1 LQFALEAFIHFV
13 PYWKQPLIIMSSS
26 NKGVA
31 RMRIGIGLPSGIAG
45 AQSQLIFDWAKRADA
60 GPFSSLGVIDRLA
73 YDSFEPLTTL
83 AAVAA
88 ITQRVKL
95 ATTIVIG
102 PLHNDA
108 LLAKAAATVDALS
121 RGRLVLGLAV
131 GARHEDYEVASID
144 YRSRGKRLTEQL
156 MALRSL
162 WEDSTIGP
170 KTARQHG
177 PDLLIGGLSDQGYA
191 RMARYADGYV
201 HGGGPPRVFARGADK
216 ARAAWRDMGRP
227 GKPQIWAQ
235 AYFALGDEAEIEAG
249 HRYMREYYSFAGP
262 VAERIASWMLTTPQ
276 EIAQLIRGYEE
287 AGCDELVLFPTIP
300 HFSQIERLADA
311 LVGLGRSAQ

>member
-1 LQFALEAFIHFV
+1 
-13 PYWKQPLIIMSSS
+13 
-26 NKGVA
+26 
-31 RMRIGIGLPSGIAG
+31 MRIGVGLPSGIAG
-45 AQSQLIFDWAKRADA
+45 TRSQLILDWAKRAEA

-102 PLHNDA
+102 PLHNNA
-108 LLAKAAATVDALS
+108 LLAKTAATVDALS
-121 RGRLVLGLAV
+121 QGRLVLGLAV
-131 GARHEDYEVASID
+131 GARHEDYAAAGID
-144 YRSRGKRLTEQL
+144 YRSRGRRLTEQL
-156 MALRSL
+156 IALRSL
-162 WEDSTIGP
+162 WEDSAIGP
-170 KTARQHG
+170 KMERQRG

-201 HGGGPPRVFARGADK
+201 HGGGPPRAFARGADK

-235 AYFALGDEAEIEAG
+235 AYFALGNDAETQAG
-249 HRYMREYYSFAGP
+249 YRYMREYYSFAGP

-276 EIAQLIRGYEE
+276 EIAGFIRGYEE
-287 AGCDELVLFPTIP
+287 AGCDDLLLFPTIP
-300 HFSQIERLADA
+300 HISQLERLADA
-311 LVGLGRSAQ
+311 LVGLGRSTV

>member
-1 LQFALEAFIHFV
+1 
-13 PYWKQPLIIMSSS
+13 
-26 NKGVA
+26 
-31 RMRIGIGLPSGIAG
+31 MRIGVGLPSGIAG
-45 AQSQLIFDWAKRADA
+45 AHSQLILDWAKRAEA

-73 YDSFEPLTTL
+73 YGSFEPLTTL

-102 PLHNDA
+102 PLHNNA
-108 LLAKAAATVDALS
+108 LLAKATATVDALS
-121 RGRLVLGLAV
+121 QGRLVLGLAV
-131 GARHEDYEVASID
+131 GARHEDYAAAGID
-144 YRSRGKRLTEQL
+144 YRSRGRRLTEQL
-156 MALRSL
+156 IALRSL
-162 WEDSTIGP
+162 WEESAIGP
-170 KTARQHG
+170 KMARQRG

-201 HGGGPPRVFARGADK
+201 HGGGPPRAFARGADK

-235 AYFALGDEAEIEAG
+235 AYFALGDEAEVAAG

-276 EIAQLIRGYEE
+276 EIAQFIRGYEE
-287 AGCDELVLFPTIP
+287 AGCDDLVLFPTLAHI
-300 HFSQIERLADA
+300 SQIERLAGA

>member
-1 LQFALEAFIHFV
+1 
-13 PYWKQPLIIMSSS
+13 
-26 NKGVA
+26 
-31 RMRIGIGLPSGIAG
+31 MRIGVGLPSGIAG
-45 AQSQLIFDWAKRADA
+45 THCQLILDWAKEAEA

-121 RGRLVLGLAV
+121 QGRLVLGLAV
-131 GARHEDYEVASID
+131 GARHEDYKAAGID
-144 YRSRGKRLTEQL
+144 YRGRGRRLTEQL
-156 MALRSL
+156 IALRSL
-162 WEDSTIGP
+162 WEDSAIGP
-170 KTARQHG
+170 KTVRQRG

-201 HGGGPPRVFARGADK
+201 HGGGPPRAFARGADK

-235 AYFALGDEAEIEAG
+235 AYFALGGEAEVAAAY
-249 HRYMREYYSFAGP
+249 RYMREYYSFAGP

-276 EIAQLIRGYEE
+276 EIAGLIRGYEE
-287 AGCDELVLFPTIP
+287 AGCDDLVLFPTLAHI
-300 HFSQIERLADA
+300 SQIERLTDA
-311 LVGLGRSAQ
+311 LVSLGRSAL

>member
-1 LQFALEAFIHFV
+1 MFC
-13 PYWKQPLIIMSSS
+13 

-31 RMRIGIGLPSGIAG
+31 RMLVGVGLPSGIAG
-45 AQSQLIFDWAKRADA
+45 ASSHLILEWAKRADE

-88 ITQRVKL
+88 VTQRVKL
-95 ATTIVIG
+95 GTTIVIG
-102 PLHNDA
+102 PLHNNA

-121 RGRLVLGLAV
+121 QGRLVLGLAV
-131 GARHEDYEVASID
+131 GARQEDYEAAGID
-144 YRSRGKRLTEQL
+144 YRGRGRRLTEQL
-156 MALRSL
+156 IALRSL
-162 WEDSTIGP
+162 WEDSAIGP
-170 KTARQHG
+170 KTTRSRG

-201 HGGGPPRVFARGADK
+201 HGGGPPRAFARGADK

-227 GKPQIWAQ
+227 GRPQIWAQ
-235 AYFALGDEAEIEAG
+235 AYFALGDEIEIETG

-262 VAERIASWMLTTPQ
+262 VAERIASWLLTTPQ
-276 EIAQLIRGYEE
+276 EIAQFMRGYEE
-287 AGCDELVLFPTIP
+287 AGCDELLLFPTLP
-300 HFSQIERLADA
+300 HISQLERLADA
-311 LVGLGRSAQ
+311 LVGLGRSAP

>member
-1 LQFALEAFIHFV
+1 MRV
-13 PYWKQPLIIMSSS
+13 
-26 NKGVA
+26 GV
-31 RMRIGIGLPSGIAG
+31 GLPSGIAG
-45 AQSQLIFDWAKRADA
+45 AQSQLILDWAKRADA
-60 GPFSSLGVIDRLA
+60 GPFASLGVIDRLA

-88 ITQRVKL
+88 ITRRVKL

-121 RGRLVLGLAV
+121 QGRLVLGLAV
-131 GARHEDYEVASID
+131 GARREDYEVAGID
-144 YRSRGKRLTEQL
+144 YRSRGRRLTGQL
-156 MALRSL
+156 IALRSL
-162 WEDSTIGP
+162 WEDSAIGP
-170 KTARQHG
+170 KIVRQRG

-201 HGGGPPRVFARGADK
+201 HGGGPPRAFARGADK

-227 GKPQIWAQ
+227 GKPKIWAQ
-235 AYFALGDEAEIEAG
+235 AYFALGDEAEIDAG

-262 VAERIASWMLTTPQ
+262 IAERIASWMLTTPQ
-276 EIAQLIRGYEE
+276 EIAGFIRGYEE
-287 AGCDELVLFPTIP
+287 AGCDDLLLFPTLP
-300 HFSQIERLADA
+300 HISQLERLADA
-311 LVGLGRSAQ
+311 LIGLGRSAP